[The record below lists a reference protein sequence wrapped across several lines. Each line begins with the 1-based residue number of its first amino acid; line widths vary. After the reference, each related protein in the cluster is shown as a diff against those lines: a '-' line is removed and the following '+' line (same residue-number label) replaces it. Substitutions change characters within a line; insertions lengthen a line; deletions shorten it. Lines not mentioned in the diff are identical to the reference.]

1 MHHVK
6 YIQDNVFRQKMT
18 YQKVLLTIFVVYIHA
33 GNLDIYP
40 LARQNGGAEAF
51 VILFETLVNALVTV
65 AVPCFF
71 FISGYLLFQ
80 NYSKD
85 KIVSKFV
92 SRVKTLLVPFLFWQ
106 SVGFLFWSVLS
117 AIPIISSRM
126 NNRTEFT
133 VQRWLQCFL
142 DNSGDGPLWYV
153 QALLLDVL
161 LAPVIFLLLKNWS
174 KKVYSGILLIVVW
187 IVVKNLLLG
196 NAMIPLPTV
205 SFLAGSYIG
214 LNHKAAFH
222 YYFDCPVFNILLLG
236 ACVLVRAFLNL
247 PEDAVDIISV
257 ITGIAIWNLLRDGS
271 QLKYHAKLESA
282 MFFIYAAHTF
292 LLEGMEKVWF
302 LVAGTGAW
310 AALIDFTLL
319 PVIAIGILLLLG
331 ELFKKVPWLWKVM
344 TGSR

>member
-1 MHHVK
+1 M
-6 YIQDNVFRQKMT
+6 
-18 YQKVLLTIFVVYIHA
+18 
-33 GNLDIYP
+33 
-40 LARQNGGAEAF
+40 
-51 VILFETLVNALVTV
+51 NALVTI

-214 LNHKAAFH
+214 LNHKEIFH
-222 YYFDCPVFNILLLG
+222 YYFDSPVFNILLLG
-236 ACVLVRAFLNL
+236 ACVLVRAFVNL
-247 PEDAVDIISV
+247 PEDAVDITSV
-257 ITGIAIWNLLRDGS
+257 VTGIAIWNLLRDGS
-271 QLKYHAKLESA
+271 QLKHHAKLESA

-292 LLEGMEKVWF
+292 LLEGMEKVWL
-302 LVAGTGAW
+302 LVAGPNAW
-310 AALIDFTLL
+310 AAFFDFTII
-319 PVIAIGILLLLG
+319 PVIAVMILLLIG
-331 ELFKKVPWLWKVM
+331 DIFKKVPWLWKVM